1 MNISEFISFSLLD
14 WLMLGGLA
22 AVFLYQLYFY
32 IRYMAGVQ
40 RRVRHQSKGR
50 FRWNVK
56 KQQRKAQK
64 AAQKAAR
71 EAEAARQAAIE
82 AAEKAGLELAE
93 TPAQEEATSYVAPT
107 QNVAEKPGEKP
118 GVSVVVC
125 ARNEA
130 DNLQHYLHA
139 LVCQNYPTF
148 EVIVVNDASE
158 DNTQLVLDHYQ
169 KNFRNLHI
177 TFVPAD
183 AMVRSSKKL
192 ALTLAA
198 KASHY
203 DYLLLTDADCRPE
216 SPEWISE
223 MMKGFCQPETEIV
236 LGYGGYFE
244 EPTRV
249 NRLIQ
254 YDTVFCA
261 MQYLGMAMSGHPY
274 MGVGRNLAYR
284 KSTFFGNH
292 GFAGQ
297 LGQRAGDD
305 DLFVNKVCT
314 AANTEVV
321 LTPKSYTWSV
331 PKRTFGQWRIQ
342 KYRHLSVSPSYKL
355 ASKLRIGLEP
365 LTRGLWY
372 AAIIASIV
380 LAILGLVSPVIAF
393 VACALFI
400 ARLIWQMAMINR
412 AGRIFGMSGFG
423 IEVLWLDIFLPLNN
437 LFMLIRHRLHRR
449 QQLQW

>member
-56 KQQRKAQK
+56 KQARKAQK
-64 AAQKAAR
+64 AAEKAAQ

-93 TPAQEEATSYVAPT
+93 PETATTPQPHP
-107 QNVAEKPGEKP
+107 QNPAEKP

-125 ARNEA
+125 ARNEG
-130 DNLQHYLHA
+130 DNLQHYLHS

-216 SPEWISE
+216 SPDWITE
-223 MMKGFCQPETEIV
+223 MMAGFCQPETEIV

-244 EPTRV
+244 EPYRV

-284 KSTFFGNH
+284 KDTFFRNR

-305 DLFVNKVCT
+305 DLFVNKVCN

-331 PKRTFGQWRIQ
+331 PKRTFEQWRIQ

-355 ASKLRIGLEP
+355 ASKLRLGFEP

-372 AAIIASIV
+372 ALLIAAVV
-380 LAILGLVSPVIAF
+380 LAILGLVSPVTAF
-393 VACALFI
+393 VGAALFI
-400 ARLIWQMAMINR
+400 ARLVWQMGMMNR
-412 AGRIFGMSGFG
+412 AGHIFGMSGFG
-423 IEVLWLDIFLPLNN
+423 IEVLWFDIFLPLNN
-437 LFMLIRHRLHRR
+437 LFMLIRHRLHRH